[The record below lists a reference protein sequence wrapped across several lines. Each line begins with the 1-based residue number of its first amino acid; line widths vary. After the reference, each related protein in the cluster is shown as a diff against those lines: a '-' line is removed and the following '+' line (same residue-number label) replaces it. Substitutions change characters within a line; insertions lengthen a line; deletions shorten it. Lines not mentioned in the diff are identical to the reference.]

1 MEMLLLLILSGFI
14 GFLRAEEVEP
24 ESLVP
29 NPVELPDQAVPEVQP
44 PAEPTQDVPA
54 DEFPNQEDEAH
65 VAKRSAVSGAVV
77 KPQIINNV
85 DKTCA
90 VRSAEMQRTI
100 QSLSSTVQS
109 LQGSRQ
115 FNFYKIPFILQNIF

>member
-54 DEFPNQEDEAH
+54 DEFPNQEDEAN
-65 VAKRSAVSGAVV
+65 VAKRSAVSAAVV
-77 KPQIINNV
+77 KPQIINNA